1 MPDRRSPRT
10 ITATGAAPVARQA
23 LARRWQS
30 LALCAALCGG
40 LALAPLLTAGPVA
53 AQDRQETL
61 ADIRQQL
68 TLLYGE
74 VQGLKRELSTTGAPS
89 QMGGGTSQLDRLNA
103 IEAELRRLTG
113 KTEELEH
120 RVDRVVSDGTNRL
133 GDLEFR
139 LVELEGGDLSQLG
152 ETSTLGG
159 GPAPATTGS
168 APAGSSTAA
177 TGAATGGAG
186 FATGG
191 DAQLAVSEEADF
203 RAASDLLGAGDFA
216 GALSGFETFKASY
229 PGSPLSPEADLG
241 RGRALE
247 GQGDIKSAA
256 RAYLDAFSA
265 APSED
270 SAPEALYRLGLL
282 LGQLGQQSES
292 CVTLGEVGARF
303 PADPWA
309 QEADVARRAQGCS

>member
-1 MPDRRSPRT
+1 MPDRRMPLKCASLT
-10 ITATGAAPVARQA
+10 
-23 LARRWQS
+23 RRWRQ
-30 LALCAALCGG
+30 LALRLALVAP
-40 LALAPLLTAGPVA
+40 LALAPLAAPAPLA

-61 ADIRQQL
+61 ADVRQQL

-74 VQGLKRELSTTGAPS
+74 VQGLKRELSTTGAPT
-89 QMGGGTSQLDRLNA
+89 QMSGGGSQLERLNA

-120 RVDRVVSDGTNRL
+120 RIDRVVTDGTNRI

-152 ETSTLGG
+152 ETTTLGG
-159 GPAPATTGS
+159 GTAPATSGSGAETGAPASGTGS
-168 APAGSSTAA
+168 GISQSTLPA
-177 TGAATGGAG
+177 TGDTASGG
-186 FATGG
+186 T
-191 DAQLAVSEEADF
+191 DPQLAVSEEADF
-203 RAASDLLGAGDFA
+203 QSASDLLENGDYSA
-216 GALSGFETFKASY
+216 ALSAFETFKASY
-229 PGSPLSPEADLG
+229 PGSPLTPEADLG

-270 SAPEALYRLGLL
+270 SAPESLYRLGLL
-282 LGQLGQQSES
+282 LGQLGQQNES
-292 CVTLGEVGARF
+292 CVTLSEVSNRF
-303 PADPWA
+303 PGDPWA
-309 QEADVARRAQGCS
+309 TEAGTARQQQGCS

>member
-1 MPDRRSPRT
+1 MPDRRLPLKRASLT
-10 ITATGAAPVARQA
+10 
-23 LARRWQS
+23 RRWRQ
-30 LALCAALCGG
+30 LALRLALVAP
-40 LALAPLLTAGPVA
+40 LALAPLTAPAPLA

-61 ADIRQQL
+61 ADVRQQL

-74 VQGLKRELSTTGAPS
+74 VQGLKRELSTTGAPT
-89 QMGGGTSQLDRLNA
+89 QMSGGGSQLERLNA

-120 RVDRVVSDGTNRL
+120 RIDRVVTDGTNRI

-152 ETSTLGG
+152 ETTTLGG
-159 GPAPATTGS
+159 GAAPATSGS
-168 APAGSSTAA
+168 GAPASETSSGIAQSTLP
-177 TGAATGGAG
+177 ATGG
-186 FATGG
+186 TTSGG
-191 DAQLAVSEEADF
+191 AAPQLAVSEEADF
-203 RAASDLLGAGDFA
+203 QSASDLLDNGDYSA
-216 GALSGFETFKASY
+216 ALSAFETFKASY
-229 PGSPLSPEADLG
+229 PGSPLTPEADLG

-270 SAPEALYRLGLL
+270 SAPESLYRLGLL
-282 LGQLGQQSES
+282 LGQLGQQNES
-292 CVTLGEVGARF
+292 CVTLSEVSNRF
-303 PADPWA
+303 PGDPWA
-309 QEADVARRAQGCS
+309 TEASTARQQQGCS